1 VRYTALA
8 GCVLLFAA
16 CSTKEAPPAADT
28 TAMAPAPEAAAPT
41 PATPVSLASVAG
53 VWNVNVKPEGRDSV
67 ATTYVLNT
75 TDSTAWT
82 FAFPKGKPIPM
93 RVTGVRGD
101 TVITETDWFDSS
113 VRPGLKARSSSTS
126 WLQNGKLVGKT
137 VVHYQTT
144 GADTV
149 RTFDTEGTK
158 K

>member
-1 VRYTALA
+1 MRLTALA
-8 GCVLLFAA
+8 GCFLLFAG
-16 CSTKEAPPAADT
+16 CSKKEAEPAADT
-28 TAMAPAPEAAAPT
+28 TAMAPAPAAAP
-41 PATPVSLASVAG
+41 AAPVSLASVAG
-53 VWNVNVKPEGRDSV
+53 MWNVNVKPEGRDSV
-67 ATTYVLNT
+67 ATTYVLNA

-82 FAFPKGKPIPM
+82 FAFPKGKPIAM

-101 TVITETDWFDSS
+101 TIITETDWFDSS
-113 VRPGLKARSSSTS
+113 VRPGLKARSSSTA

>member
-1 VRYTALA
+1 MRFTALA
-8 GCVLLFAA
+8 GCVALVAG

-28 TAMAPAPEAAAPT
+28 TAMTPAPEAAPEAP
-41 PATPVSLASVAG
+41 ASLASVAG

-75 TDSTAWT
+75 TDSTAWSFT
-82 FAFPKGKPIPM
+82 FPKGKPIPM
-93 RVTGVRGD
+93 RVTSVRGD

-113 VRPGLKARSSSTS
+113 VRPGLKARSTSTA
-126 WLQNGKLVGKT
+126 WLHDGKLVGKT
-137 VVHYQTT
+137 VVHYKTT

-158 K
+158 Q